1 MAPHT
6 RLRLMFQMPPQG
18 LHRPEVMS
26 LLAEVYRACPD
37 SYEQGGFPD
46 VDLRP
51 SRGFQSNPRPVV
63 GLRQTRQAGESSP
76 FQQFTWCPAAGCL

>member
-6 RLRLMFQMPPQG
+6 QLRLMFQMPPQG

-46 VDLRP
+46 VDSFVRA
-51 SRGFQSNPRPVV
+51 VD
-63 GLRQTRQAGESSP
+63 SSP
-76 FQQFTWCPAAGCL
+76 ILDLWWD